1 MGLILGPY
9 VGVEF
14 SPLRVEFWL
23 LGLNLGF
30 SEYLL
35 SLWESIFD
43 FWKSILGL
51 HELILGFEGRF
62 WAFGNQF

>member
-23 LGLNLGF
+23 LGLNLGL

-35 SLWESIFD
+35 SLRESIFD
-43 FWKSILGL
+43 FWNSILGL

-62 WAFGNQF
+62 WAFGNHF